1 MGKKSPAPPPAPD
14 YAGAAQQ
21 QGIANLEAAR
31 LTARLSNP
39 NVITPLGGQRVT
51 YGRPQFNRAAYDA
64 AMANYNA
71 RQAQKPSAP
80 ATGAPQGAPS
90 TVGVGGGAAMPTT
103 GGGGVQM
110 GGGGMYGGGVDLGVT
125 PEPMASKADGM
136 PAARREALGISD
148 DRAYTQG
155 GQTDFTTLPTGA
167 QVPTAM
173 LIGGGRFD
181 ASGMGPGQTQRFN
194 QGYGGGEYLGDVMP
208 TREMFT
214 EMVDLDTPTVEQYL
228 TPEAQATLEA
238 QQRVERALSGLGEQA
253 IGRVQN
259 VYGTDFTPQGLPA
272 QQFQFGGYG
281 NLPTLPE
288 LQGRARSDVSA
299 LPVNFG
305 PTAGQ
310 YGMAAGGPQGLNL
323 QGLDTSGIS
332 GVQTGAGQF
341 GTAQGGPAAP
351 TLQGQLDTSQLAAMP
366 VGAGMTAQQA
376 IMSRLDPQLQRQRA
390 QLETQLANQ
399 GLVRGGEAFNAAI
412 AEQQQQENDLRT
424 QAALQGISLDMAARQ
439 QGLGEAQALGGF
451 ANQAALAG
459 FGAGQQATG
468 AQNAAIAQNAQL
480 ALQSGQFAN
489 QAQAQ
494 QFAQRLAA
502 GEFGRDAQMASFQ
515 TGQAAQEAVNRA
527 IAQNF
532 QQGLGAAG
540 AYNAAAGQQF
550 GQEMDIAGLYNAS
563 LAQNQQA
570 ALQQA
575 QAQAALQAQGFN
587 QAQAAA
593 NFQNAQ
599 RQAALQE
606 QLALRALPLNEVAA
620 IMGGAQVQMPQF
632 QAYQGA
638 EVGAAPIFGATQAA
652 GNFAQQNYQN
662 QIARQN
668 AQMGLYGSLAGM
680 AGTALGGPLG
690 GAIGKKMFGG

>member
-1 MGKKSPAPPPAPD
+1 MGKKSPKPPPAPD

-64 AMANYNA
+64 AMANYRA
-71 RQAQKPSAP
+71 RNPQAP

-125 PEPMASKADGM
+125 PEPTASKADGM
-136 PAARREALGISD
+136 PAARREALGMGD
-148 DRAYTQG
+148 DLAYTQG
-155 GQTDFTTLPTGA
+155 GRANFTTLPTGA

-214 EMVDLDTPTVEQYL
+214 EMVDLDTPTIEQYL

-259 VYGTDFTPQGLPA
+259 VYGTDFTPQGLPE
-272 QQFQFGGYG
+272 QQFNFGGYG

-366 VGAGMTAQQA
+366 VNAGMTAQQA

-532 QQGLGAAG
+532 QQGLSAAG

-668 AQMGLYGSLAGM
+668 AQMGLYGSV
-680 AGTALGGPLG
+680 LGGLG
-690 GAIGKKMFGG
+690 GGIGQAGSVSKFFG